1 MSVWL
6 PAPFR
11 WGLTFC
17 TMEEIKELAETFEG
31 RGEVRGD
38 TFRQL
43 FKSEKAYMYERKSED
58 TLYYEVFKRKINKQ
72 FNCVS
77 YPKSN
82 SFGDWAWCFTN
93 LYDAMNKF
101 NTL

>member
-1 MSVWL
+1 
-6 PAPFR
+6 
-11 WGLTFC
+11 
-17 TMEEIKELAETFEG
+17 MEEIKELAETFEG

-38 TFRQL
+38 TFNIICKNER
-43 FKSEKAYMYERKSED
+43 AY
-58 TLYYEVFKRKINKQ
+58 LYQRCGDIICFEVFKRKVNKQ